1 MSWRQAVVK
10 HPAVFVFSTQRKD
23 EKHTSLVLTDIV
35 VRTNRPNQLSKRL
48 LSTYIYKYCHSA
60 RVILCLQITK
70 FHPKKAK

>member
-1 MSWRQAVVK
+1 MK

-48 LSTYIYKYCHSA
+48 LSTYVYKYCHSA
-60 RVILCLQITK
+60 RGNFVSAN
-70 FHPKKAK
+70 HEVSSKKAK